1 MADKVQQPTLF
12 YSWQSDHTTTRSYIE
27 KALKK
32 ALESIASSIE
42 VEDAPRLDKDTQ
54 GEVGAVSIAS
64 TIKRKI
70 NKSKIFVADVSL
82 IDKGQKGKKLVN
94 QNVMFELGYAFGKKT
109 EKAVILIAN
118 KDLGDAKEL
127 PFDIAQ
133 NRVIFCSPRDDP
145 KAEKLVDTLEY
156 AIRAHLGFI
165 DEEQSI
171 ESILNKKE
179 QLLGAIEQSKPA
191 ITKAE
196 SYFEDLFERYNQ
208 VAPARFK
215 QGDTTEGYGEQVADA
230 YQKSLPITVELYD
243 VINVAAEYG
252 SVEAITIGYKMLGEL
267 SAMYDNQPGEN
278 GKFEVSNEYYSLVIQ
293 EIASV
298 IIGLLAKYKQWEL
311 IGELI
316 PLEFIK
322 PKNGTKKY
330 SVGATYHL
338 PRCVGEYYNRKTG
351 QNYAIPT
358 TPLIQER
365 FIDNDKIL
373 RAYVSGVIILMFALK
388 WYYPLIA
395 GLLLSER
402 EDYIPD
408 FISELKSKAFADK
421 FRVALSLNSIEELRL
436 RLDEKRQQQLSDGFA
451 YWNRDL
457 TFVFN
462 DAGLLPIEN
471 VGSN

>member
-1 MADKVQQPTLF
+1 MNKIQQPTLF
-12 YSWQSDHTTTRSYIE
+12 YSWQSDHAKTRTYIE
-27 KALKK
+27 KSLKQ
-32 ALESIASSIE
+32 ALENIASTIE

-82 IDKGQKGKKLVN
+82 IDKGQKGRKLVN

-118 KDLGDAKEL
+118 KDLGDANEL

-133 NRVIFCSPRDDP
+133 NRVIFCSPKDDP
-145 KAEKLVDTLEY
+145 SGDKLVSTLEY

-165 DEEQSI
+165 EEEKQV
-171 ESILNKKE
+171 EDMLDKKE
-179 QLLGAIEQSKPA
+179 QLLNAVENAKPT

-196 SYFEDLFERYNQ
+196 NYFEDLFDRYKK
-208 VAPARFK
+208 VAPDRFK
-215 QGDTTEGYGEQVADA
+215 QGESAEEYGEKVADA
-230 YQKSLPITVELYD
+230 YQKALPITVELYD
-243 VINVAAEYG
+243 VINIAAEHG
-252 SVEAITIGYKMLGEL
+252 NTDTLTIAYKMIGEL

-278 GKFEVSNEYYSLVIQ
+278 GKFEASNEYYSLIIQ
-293 EIASV
+293 EVASV

-311 IGELI
+311 IGKLI
-316 PLEFIK
+316 PLEFVK

-330 SVGATYHL
+330 SIGTTYHL
-338 PRCVGEYYNRKTG
+338 PQCVGAYYKKKTG

-373 RAYVSGVIILMFALK
+373 RAYVSGVMILMFALK
-388 WYYPLIA
+388 WYYPLVA
-395 GLLLSER
+395 GLLLSEN

-408 FISELKSKAFADK
+408 FINDLKSKAFADK
-421 FRVALSLNSIEELRL
+421 FRIALSVDSIEKLRL
-436 RLDEKRQQQLSDGFA
+436 RLDEKRQQPLSDGFA

-457 TFVFN
+457 SFAFN
-462 DAGLLPIEN
+462 EAGLLPIEN